1 MHQTSKLNR
10 LIASA
15 NFVIDTKGIIRT
27 NGKPASLRTVKLT
40 REALNSTCRRL
51 HMMGFYLEDIQGL
64 SAKHIDALV
73 KNWYAEKL
81 SAKTMQNL
89 LSRLRVFSGWINK
102 RGIVREGGVPAFL
115 PDVPPSELKV
125 KTYTQNSKSWTG
137 RAVDTLKVIDK
148 AFDEDK
154 RLYAMLM
161 MSVTFGLRRKEVL
174 HIKPHDADRGDG
186 IHIDSHIGKGGR
198 YRFIPIFATDEDPN
212 VKAMGLIQ
220 LKVLELA
227 KKLCRPGEHL
237 GWSGNTYV
245 QNDRKYGYLM
255 GKLGITKHELGIV
268 GHGLRAEF
276 AENALLLQGI
286 VPPVL
291 GGTGKEVGTADRK
304 KKLTNVASLM
314 GHSDT
319 HTSTAYYG
327 SFRPSLM
334 LTASGSLS
342 VVKAEHVASERVGK
356 LFSYKVRL
364 V

>member
-15 NFVIDTKGIIRT
+15 NAVIDTKGTIRT

-51 HMMGFYLEDIQGL
+51 HKMGFYLEDIQGL

-73 KNWYAEKL
+73 KNWYADKL
-81 SAKTMQNL
+81 NPKTMQNL

-125 KTYTQNSKSWTG
+125 KTYTENSKSWTG
-137 RAVDTLKVIDK
+137 RAVDTLKVIDN
-148 AFDEDK
+148 AFFEDK
-154 RLYAMLM
+154 RLYAMLLL
-161 MSVTFGLRRKEVL
+161 SVMFGLRRKEVL
-174 HIKPHDADRGDG
+174 HIKPHEADRGDG
-186 IHIDSHIGKGGR
+186 IHIDSHIAKGGR

-212 VKAMGLIQ
+212 VKAMGMIQ

-237 GWSGNTYV
+237 GWPGKTYV
-245 QNDRKYGYLM
+245 QNNGKYGRLM
-255 GKLGITKHELGIV
+255 SKLEITKHELGIV

-276 AENALLLQGI
+276 SENALLLQGI

-291 GGTGKEVGTADRK
+291 GGTGKEVGTAERK
-304 KKLTNVASLM
+304 RIVRNVASVM
-314 GHSDT
+314 GHNDT
-319 HTSTAYYG
+319 HTSGAYFG
-327 SFRPSLM
+327 SFHNPL
-334 LTASGSLS
+334 
-342 VVKAEHVASERVGK
+342 VVKAVGSFVAVNAEDIASERVGK
-356 LFSYKVRL
+356 LCSYKVRL
-364 V
+364 K